1 MGFPGVCVLEAKER
15 RINTRQLRGNKLA
28 LLIRAD
34 FTMLKKKT
42 ELTWLS
48 RASFCQLEH
57 MIVSSQRRTQRKR
70 RTKWSKISKNLCV
83 NKHRSLLIWTCSFM
97 APRGGALSGH
107 HPNTP
112 LFTHTEAKS
121 LWSHEARVW
130 DPWQQRTGTE
140 RPSTPNPPQTGWMG
154 ERLWGVGLF
163 QALVQ
168 PRSGASGHEGTD
180 YFDVLKD
187 IVKNCNMGQ
196 LWLFKKTSF
205 QCRFVWC
212 CIRSIWIER
221 FQYQMCFNQL
231 CPSEKHES
239 EDSLTESWFLIGWF
253 EPESRTK
260 PFTQRASLHV
270 SRAPLHAR
278 VLSHVLPEEDQE
290 HLDMFWGGL

>member
-1 MGFPGVCVLEAKER
+1 MGFPGVCVLEATEP

-28 LLIRAD
+28 LLVRAD

-83 NKHRSLLIWTCSFM
+83 NKHRSLLIWTCGFM

-130 DPWQQRTGTE
+130 DPDNSGQEQRGLQ
-140 RPSTPNPPQTGWMG
+140 PQTRLRLAGWG
-154 ERLWGVGLF
+154 RGWEVLGYFRLLSC
-163 QALVQ
+163 LVQ
-168 PRSGASGHEGTD
+168 APADMREQIISMCWRISWRTATWASFGLSRRHRFSTDSFGA
-180 YFDVLKD
+180 
-187 IVKNCNMGQ
+187 
-196 LWLFKKTSF
+196 
-205 QCRFVWC
+205 
-212 CIRSIWIER
+212 
-221 FQYQMCFNQL
+221 
-231 CPSEKHES
+231 
-239 EDSLTESWFLIGWF
+239 
-253 EPESRTK
+253 
-260 PFTQRASLHV
+260 A
-270 SRAPLHAR
+270 
-278 VLSHVLPEEDQE
+278 
-290 HLDMFWGGL
+290 